1 MDTCIFDSK
10 LTQYKDPFG
19 ALPSGQSVTFHV
31 YLPKRIAAER
41 VDLVIHTDDSPD
53 VDVPMELVRFTADE
67 NVYQCV
73 FCPAR
78 PKLYFYNFRFVDNGE
93 QHTLTPDD
101 YKCAEIDGSGSSWQ
115 LTVYDKDT
123 KTPSCLGDGILYQ
136 IFPDRF
142 YNSGIPKMGVPTD
155 RDLRDDWGEL
165 PVYRENSKGV
175 FTCNDYFGGDLK
187 GIEKKLDYLEELGVS
202 CIYLNPIFEAHANHR
217 YNVADYMKIDPLLGT
232 EQDFTDLC
240 EAAKKRGM
248 SVIIDGVFNHTGSDS
263 IYFNKEGRY
272 GENTGAYRD
281 PNSPY
286 YPWYQFKN
294 YPDDYESWWGFKTL
308 PNVNED
314 NKEFLDFICRDE
326 DSVIHH
332 WMKAGASG
340 FRLDVA
346 DELPDIILD
355 EINRAIKSHGD
366 DKVII
371 GEVWEDATNKI
382 AYSRRRRY
390 LLGGQL
396 DSVMNY
402 PFRSCVL
409 DYVRDGKGR
418 QFLTTVNSIV
428 ENYPLPALNCAM
440 NPLSTHDTERAL
452 TVLACEPSN
461 GRDRIWQADNHYLHA
476 DAYWQ
481 GINSLKL
488 AATLQYF
495 LPGIPSLYYGDEA
508 GLSGYRDP
516 FNRCC
521 YPWGYEN
528 AELVEWFKKLG
539 QLRKQAKFL
548 KDCQFTPLCVN
559 DNICSYIR
567 HLDEEHQLLVAIN
580 RSYESHYLPTPKAFK
595 NVRPVTLCGSYND
608 NGQLEQHSAV
618 VFLIN
623 KDAEKASVKVAEPP
637 KTAPVKDKKSEK

>member
-10 LTQYKDPFG
+10 LTQFKDPFG

-53 VDVPMELVRFTADE
+53 VDIPMELVRFTADE

-78 PKLYFYNFRFVDNGE
+78 PKLYFYNFRFVDNGVP
-93 QHTLTPDD
+93 HTLTPDD

-115 LTVYDKDT
+115 LTVYDKNV
-123 KTPSCLGDGILYQ
+123 KTPSVLGDGILYQ

-142 YNSGIPKMGVPTD
+142 CKSGIPKVGVPED
-155 RDLRDDWGEL
+155 RELRDDWGEL
-165 PVYRENSKGV
+165 PVYVENAKGV

-187 GIEKKLDYLEELGVS
+187 GVEQKLDYLEELGVT
-202 CIYLNPIFEAHANHR
+202 CIYLNPIFEAHSNHR
-217 YNVADYMKIDPLLGT
+217 YNVADYLKIDPLLGT

-240 EAAKKRGM
+240 KAAKKRGM
-248 SVIIDGVFNHTGSDS
+248 SVILDGVFSHTGSDS

-272 GENTGAYRD
+272 GEDTGAYRD
-281 PNSPY
+281 ENSPFR
-286 YPWYQFKN
+286 PWYQFKN
-294 YPDDYESWWGFKTL
+294 YPEEYESWWGFKTL

-314 NKEFLDFICRDE
+314 NKEFLDFICRNK

-332 WMKAGASG
+332 WINAGASG

-355 EINRAIKSHGD
+355 EINKAVKSHGD

-382 AYSRRRRY
+382 AYSQRRRY

-402 PFRSCVL
+402 PFRNCVL

-452 TVLACEPSN
+452 TMLVCEPSN
-461 GRDRIWQADNHYLHA
+461 GRDRLWQAEHHYLSG

-521 YPWGYEN
+521 YPWGVEN
-528 AELVEWFKKLG
+528 AELVAWFKQLG
-539 QLRKQAKFL
+539 QLRKSAKFL

-559 DNICSYIR
+559 DDICSYIR
-567 HLDEEHQLLVAIN
+567 HLDEDHQLLVAIN
-580 RSYESHYLPTPKAFK
+580 RSHKSHYLPMPKAFK
-595 NVRPVTLCGSYND
+595 DVRPVTLCGSYNE
-608 NGQLEQHSAV
+608 NGQLDHHSAV

-623 KDAEKASVKVAEPP
+623 K
-637 KTAPVKDKKSEK
+637 KTAK